1 MRACVCLL
9 SGNTYDRRH
18 IVHWLHTH
26 KSDPLTGLA
35 MDSKKLVPNLVL
47 RSGVAEWRVKRGEA
61 TASSGSGS
69 SSEDG
74 DFAEHQGRG
83 KEERG
88 VNVKGGVKA
97 SKHRRA
103 AKKKMGQK

>member
-47 RSGVAEWRVKRGEA
+47 RSGVAEWRVKRREA
-61 TASSGSGS
+61 TASSGTGS

-74 DFAEHQGRG
+74 DFDEHQGRG

-88 VNVKGGVKA
+88 VT
-97 SKHRRA
+97 
-103 AKKKMGQK
+103 